1 MIVRKDFN
9 LKSRALVDFK
19 NYRAQALQ
27 ANGDG
32 VQQGGAKEFPDKML
46 RDIYDLRIELHRQR
60 IAFEKDQ
67 TAQLAH
73 ASHEVNFGPKK
84 SVNFLLD
91 DVEL

>member
-1 MIVRKDFN
+1 MLF
-9 LKSRALVDFK
+9 SALADFK

-27 ANGDG
+27 TNGNG
-32 VQQGGAKEFPDKML
+32 VQQGGAKEFSEKML

-73 ASHEVNFGPKK
+73 ASHEVIF
-84 SVNFLLD
+84 
-91 DVEL
+91 